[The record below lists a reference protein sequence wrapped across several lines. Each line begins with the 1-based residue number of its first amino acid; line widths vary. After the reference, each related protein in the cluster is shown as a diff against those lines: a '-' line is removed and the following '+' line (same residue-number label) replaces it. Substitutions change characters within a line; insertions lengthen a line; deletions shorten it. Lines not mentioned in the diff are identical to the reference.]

1 MQTRE
6 EKIAH
11 AFKSFA
17 EHKAEL
23 KDLGNMQILNWQK
36 PGTVWYRIRYVF
48 DREGGRIYIS
58 GDLGEAVVWPT
69 WPATFE
75 TTHNTLCGGTR
86 VVNEGY
92 FLEKVRATS
101 DRYEYDRDEAEKV
114 AAHSTSG
121 GIGITADQVGDLSA
135 GSTSGNIHLALKRFD
150 NAAVSATS
158 GDVTAALPAE
168 PGFTLKHNATSGKM
182 TTDIPLA
189 GSKGSYTCG
198 DGSAKIT
205 IGTTSGDLT
214 IRPVK

>member
-1 MQTRE
+1 METRE

-23 KDLGNMQILNWQK
+23 KNLGNMQILNWQQ

-58 GDLGEAVVWPT
+58 GDLGEAVVQPT

-114 AAHSTSG
+114 VKENCPEIDEDDLETVMENFYDDWGLRHLGDRARRILNDFDEDCWEWFPTAGQSIHGRIYLWLVGLKMAWDMIHG
-121 GIGITADQVGDLSA
+121 G
-135 GSTSGNIHLALKRFD
+135 
-150 NAAVSATS
+150 
-158 GDVTAALPAE
+158 E
-168 PGFTLKHNATSGKM
+168 GK
-182 TTDIPLA
+182 
-189 GSKGSYTCG
+189 
-198 DGSAKIT
+198 
-205 IGTTSGDLT
+205 
-214 IRPVK
+214 

>member
-23 KDLGNMQILNWQK
+23 KDLGSIQILNWQK

-58 GDLGEAVVWPT
+58 GDLGEAVVQPT

-114 AAHSTSG
+114 VKENCPEIDEDDLETVMNNFYDDWGLRHLGDRASRILYDFDEDCWEWFPTAGQSIHGRIYLWLVGLKMAWDMIHG
-121 GIGITADQVGDLSA
+121 G
-135 GSTSGNIHLALKRFD
+135 
-150 NAAVSATS
+150 
-158 GDVTAALPAE
+158 E
-168 PGFTLKHNATSGKM
+168 GK
-182 TTDIPLA
+182 
-189 GSKGSYTCG
+189 
-198 DGSAKIT
+198 
-205 IGTTSGDLT
+205 
-214 IRPVK
+214 

>member
-23 KDLGNMQILNWQK
+23 KDLGNMQILNWQQ

-75 TTHNTLCGGTR
+75 TTHNTLCGGTC

-101 DRYEYDRDEAEKV
+101 DRYVYDRDEAEKV
-114 AAHSTSG
+114 VKENCPEIDEDDLETVMEDFHDDWGLRHLGDRARRILYYFDEDCWEWFPTAGQSIHGRIYLWLVGLKMAWDMIHG
-121 GIGITADQVGDLSA
+121 G
-135 GSTSGNIHLALKRFD
+135 
-150 NAAVSATS
+150 
-158 GDVTAALPAE
+158 E
-168 PGFTLKHNATSGKM
+168 GK
-182 TTDIPLA
+182 
-189 GSKGSYTCG
+189 
-198 DGSAKIT
+198 
-205 IGTTSGDLT
+205 
-214 IRPVK
+214 